1 MGYPSLKLY
10 LSDLFMSSLAAV
22 QDNPTDLIKE
32 IFEEPSWDNS
42 RRCEIVNYLNGLE
55 ITDNLQERDEDKNYL
70 YILPHFPRLDA
81 SFPQIAISTG
91 NEGTAGRGLGDAT
104 GCSTEVLNE
113 SEEIV
118 AYKHE
123 YGYFATGQWNV
134 DIVCKN
140 PIEAEYLSILC
151 RHVIL
156 DNLDSFATMG
166 VLEID
171 LSLADLALGPDVQ
184 PVDMFAR
191 RLTMSAKVAHTWYK
205 QIAPLGEYKTG
216 INTAL

>member
-1 MGYPSLKLY
+1 
-10 LSDLFMSSLAAV
+10 MSELTA
-22 QDNPTDLIKE
+22 IKADPE
-32 IFEEPSWDNS
+32 DTIEDVFEDPSWTAA
-42 RRCEIVNYLNGLE
+42 RRAEIVTYLNGLE
-55 ITDNLQERDEDKNYL
+55 ITDDLQERDDDKTYL

-91 NEGTAGRGLGDAT
+91 SEGTAGRGLGDAT
-104 GCSTEVLNE
+104 GCSTEVLDE
-113 SEEIV
+113 SEEVV

-171 LSLADLALGPDVQ
+171 LSLADLALAPDVQ

-205 QIAPLGEYKTG
+205 QIVPLGEYKLG
-216 INTAL
+216 ENTAL